1 MVATEDPVACSDAY
15 VSKIV
20 VVVGV
25 VVKVFSSGV
34 SKTVLQDQSESR
46 REAVLFRLRLQEET
60 VWTRVPRSSTS
71 IQPPARI

>member
-15 VSKIV
+15 ISKIV
-20 VVVGV
+20 VVGA

-60 VWTRVPRSSTS
+60 LWTRVPLSSTS